1 VKHIAGQ
8 GIIKGLGSKPLQ
20 QCAVLDTAFG
30 PEHAAKAP
38 GIMKSQ
44 GFPGIQYQVNM
55 IMFFYQ
61 SIRWHDA
68 KAARH
73 AQVNHQRTM
82 AEVQQNV
89 LGTPT
94 N

>member
-1 VKHIAGQ
+1 
-8 GIIKGLGSKPLQ
+8 
-20 QCAVLDTAFG
+20 
-30 PEHAAKAP
+30 
-38 GIMKSQ
+38 
-44 GFPGIQYQVNM
+44 M

-61 SIRWHDA
+61 SIRWHGA